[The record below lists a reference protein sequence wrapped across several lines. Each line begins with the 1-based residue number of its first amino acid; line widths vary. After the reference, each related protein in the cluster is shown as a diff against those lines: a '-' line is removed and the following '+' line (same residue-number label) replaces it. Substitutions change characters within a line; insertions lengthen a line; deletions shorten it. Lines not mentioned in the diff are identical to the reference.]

1 MKEDIDANI
10 EVDLLHSE
18 FNSLHIQGRT
28 VPDQNWDVAV
38 PYGRIAIVE
47 SYSKTVKIT
56 VVIIGQNYYG
66 SY

>member
-1 MKEDIDANI
+1 MPKYRSMLFCIQIALGNVKEDVDANI

-38 PYGRIAIVE
+38 PYG
-47 SYSKTVKIT
+47 KT
-56 VVIIGQNYYG
+56 N
-66 SY
+66 

>member
-10 EVDLLHSE
+10 EVDLLQSE

-38 PYGRIAIVE
+38 PYG
-47 SYSKTVKIT
+47 K
-56 VVIIGQNYYG
+56 
-66 SY
+66 